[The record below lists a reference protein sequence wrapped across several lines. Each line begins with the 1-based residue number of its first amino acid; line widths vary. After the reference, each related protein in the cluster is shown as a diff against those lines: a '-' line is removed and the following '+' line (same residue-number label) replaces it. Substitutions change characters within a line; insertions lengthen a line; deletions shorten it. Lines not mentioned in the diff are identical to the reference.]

1 MPAPATDAHDDYVLG
16 HTQAEYERL
25 RAQAAVW
32 ETATARLFDTIGVA
46 PGDRCLDAGC
56 GPGETMRLLARRVGP
71 RGHVQ
76 GVDADG
82 PLGAQALDMLGALGH
97 AQCAFAEVDLERD
110 APVPGAPYDVV
121 YARLLLFH
129 VQDRVAVVRRLW
141 DAVVPGGCLVLHD
154 YDMAGVSDDADLESL
169 EEWKRVVFT
178 TFVAA
183 GRNVRMGHQLPAL
196 LRESGPGHPDGT
208 DVAGRLDRLADAAPM
223 LAAVYR
229 SLEPAAAA
237 LGIAGPEEHAR
248 WHERFAA
255 DAARHPDATLS
266 WPLLCAAWRR
276 KPHAP
281 GAA

>member
-1 MPAPATDAHDDYVLG
+1 MTAPATDADDYVMG

-71 RGHVQ
+71 RGQVM

-82 PLGAQALDMLGALGH
+82 AVGAQALDMLRSLGH
-97 AQCAFAEVDLERD
+97 AQCEFAEVDLERD
-110 APVPGAPYDVV
+110 ALPGAPYDVV

-141 DAVVPGGCLVLHD
+141 DAVTPGGCLVLHD
-154 YDMAGVSDDADLESL
+154 YDMGGISDDADLESL
-169 EEWKRVVFT
+169 EEWKRVVFA

-183 GRNVRMGHQLPAL
+183 GRNVRMGRQLPAL
-196 LRESGPGHPDGT
+196 LRESGPGHPEGT
-208 DVAGRLDRLADAAPM
+208 DVAGRLDRLTDAAPM
-223 LAAVYR
+223 LASVYR
-229 SLEPAAAA
+229 SLEPAATA
-237 LGIAGPEEHAR
+237 LGIAGPEEHRR
-248 WHERFAA
+248 WHDRFAS
-255 DAARHPDATLS
+255 DATRHADATLS
-266 WPLLCAAWRR
+266 WPLLCAAWCR
-276 KPHAP
+276 KPHPSGP
-281 GAA
+281 G